1 MDENG
6 SENIRHFMDRED
18 SNPDITKKKEDK
30 EERCILFSLGE
41 WITKS
46 KRNNFL

>member
-1 MDENG
+1 
-6 SENIRHFMDRED
+6 MDRED

-46 KRNNFL
+46 KRNNFLYFLLLSNRPT